1 MTWTGVQGRVST
13 HMQKRENL
21 LVQRASASPADI
33 DRARIKYPGSAKFQ
47 ARQAS
52 GCVAD
57 TTAMAWCVL
66 FARLF
71 VLTVVEGAGRAVSDT
86 HVVWS

>member
-1 MTWTGVQGRVST
+1 MTWTGVQGRVSIY
-13 HMQKRENL
+13 MQRTGDVP
-21 LVQRASASPADI
+21 VQRASASPADI

-66 FARLF
+66 FTKLF
-71 VLTVVEGAGRAVSDT
+71 ALTVVASAGRAVSDT
-86 HVVWS
+86 HVV